1 MGTSE
6 QSETT
11 AVQPPLKGLAGFL
24 ESTPPGVIEEIPDL
38 LTLTPQGH
46 CVVAQPDIRLHCST
60 ETCEGLRVFQAISD
74 WIYAGDDPSEK
85 YGYAIYRC
93 RNCNKTLK
101 IYALSIRKNPDSFD
115 RGTAYKLGEVPLFGP
130 PTPPRM
136 ISLIATDKD
145 IYLQGRRAEDQ
156 GFGFGALAY
165 YRRVVENQKARIIRE
180 IGRVAK
186 KFGTSDA
193 NLGVFEAAAS
203 EPDFGS
209 AVDLIKADVPPALL
223 INGHDP
229 LTLIHS
235 ALSEGMHEQND
246 AICLELAQIIRVVLA
261 ELADRISQLLKD
273 EQELNH
279 AISRLIK
286 RKSND

>member
-1 MGTSE
+1 MSTSE
-6 QSETT
+6 QDQAA
-11 AVQPPLKGLAGFL
+11 AVRPQKSLAEFL
-24 ESTPPGVIEEIPDL
+24 ESTPPGIIADIPDL
-38 LTLTPQGH
+38 LTITSQGH
-46 CVVAQPDIRLHCST
+46 CVVAQPDIQLHCPS
-60 ETCEGLRVFQAISD
+60 ETCEGARVFQAISD

-101 IYALSIRKNPDSFD
+101 IYALRIQKNADSFD
-115 RGTAYKLGEVPLFGP
+115 KGTACKVGEVPLFGP
-130 PTPPRM
+130 PTPLNVL
-136 ISLIATDKD
+136 SLVGSDREMYI
-145 IYLQGRRAEDQ
+145 QGRRAEDQ

-165 YRRVVENQKARIIRE
+165 YRRVVENQKSRIIRE
-180 IGRVAK
+180 ISRVAK
-186 KFGTSDA
+186 KFGISDG
-193 NLGVFEAAAS
+193 NLTVFEAAVLEA
-203 EPDFGS
+203 DFGA
-209 AVDLIKADVPPALL
+209 AVDLIKADIPSALL

-235 ALSEGMHEQND
+235 ALTEGLTEQND

-273 EQELNH
+273 EAELNQ

-286 RKSND
+286 RKSTD